1 MAKKIFITGGVGFIG
16 VNAADHFASRGWQV
30 TVFDNFSRRGVDIN
44 ASFLKE
50 KWPDAVT
57 IIRGDVCKDQKALEH
72 GAATHDVILHLAG
85 QVAVTT
91 SVKEPMMDCEQ
102 NLLGTLHV
110 LEAARSVKNP
120 PIVLFASTN
129 KVYGGLES
137 IPVRE
142 EEKRYVFADG
152 RKGATEEEPLD
163 FHSPY
168 GCSKG
173 AAEQYVRDYA
183 RIYGVPTVVFRQ
195 SCIYGPHQLGVEDQ
209 GWVAWFL
216 IASMLKKPLQ
226 IYGNGKQ
233 VRDMLYVEDL
243 VDLYIRAVNGIEKSS
258 GQIYNIGGGNHNSIS
273 LLELLEHMEKKLG
286 LPSSWTFAPVRPGD
300 QPIFISD
307 NSKAKADLGWEPK
320 MDLEHGLEELCGWLK
335 NHIAMIAKMYG
346 VQLQKPVATGQ

>member
-1 MAKKIFITGGVGFIG
+1 MPAKRIFITGGVGFIG
-16 VNAADHFASRGWQV
+16 VNAAHHFASHGWQV

-44 ASFLKE
+44 AAFLKE
-50 KWPDAVT
+50 KWSDAVT
-57 IIRGDVCKDQKALEH
+57 IVRGDVCKDQKQLEQ
-72 GAATHDVILHLAG
+72 AAGTHDVILHLAG

-152 RKGATEEEPLD
+152 RKGATEGEPLD

-173 AAEQYVRDYA
+173 AADQYVRDYA
-183 RIYGVPTVVFRQ
+183 RMYGIKTVVFRQ

-216 IASMLKKPLQ
+216 IASMLGRPLSL
-226 IYGNGKQ
+226 YGNGKQ
-233 VRDMLYVEDL
+233 VRDLLYVDDL
-243 VDLYIRAVNGIEKSS
+243 VRLYENAIEKIDTCS
-258 GQIYNIGGGNHNSIS
+258 GQIFNIGGGSENTLS
-273 LLELLEHMEKKLG
+273 LIEFLEHMEKELG
-286 LPSSWTFAPVRPGD
+286 LHPVWTSAEVRPGD

-307 NSKAKADLGWEPK
+307 NSKAKKELGWEPK
-320 MDLEHGLEELCGWLK
+320 VGLKEGLASLHGWLQGHK
-335 NHIAMIAKMYG
+335 DSLDMLYAR
-346 VQLQKPVATGQ
+346 

>member
-1 MAKKIFITGGVGFIG
+1 MPPKHIFITGGVGFIG
-16 VNAADHFASRGWQV
+16 VNAAERFAKEGWQV

-44 ASFLKE
+44 AAYLQE
-50 KWPDAVT
+50 KWAKAVT
-57 IIRGDVCKDQKALEH
+57 IVRGDVCKDQKALDEA
-72 GAATHDVILHLAG
+72 AATHDVILHLAG

-91 SVKEPMMDCEQ
+91 SVLEPLMDCEQ
-102 NLLGTLHV
+102 NLLGTMHV
-110 LEAARSVKNP
+110 LEAARKAKKK

-129 KVYGGLES
+129 KVYGALENAE
-137 IPVRE
+137 IRE
-142 EEKRYVFADG
+142 AEKRYAFADG
-152 RKGATEEEPLD
+152 RIGVKESEQLD

-216 IASMLKKPLQ
+216 IASILKKPLQ

-243 VDLYIRAVNGIEKSS
+243 VDLYVRAVDGIGRCS
-258 GQIYNIGGGNHNSIS
+258 GQIYNIGGGNWNSIS
-273 LLELLEHMEKKLG
+273 LLELLEHMEMKLG
-286 LPSSWTFAPVRPGD
+286 LPSSWSFAPVRPGD

-307 NSKAKADLGWEPK
+307 NGKAKMDLSWEPK
-320 MDLEHGLEELCGWLK
+320 MDLQRGLHELSSWLK
-335 NHIAMIAKMYG
+335 KNIDTIAKMYG
-346 VQLQKPVATGQ
+346 VK

>member
-1 MAKKIFITGGVGFIG
+1 MSSKRIFITGGVGFIG
-16 VNAADHFASRGWQV
+16 VNAANHFASQGWQV

-44 ASFLKE
+44 ANFLKE

-57 IIRGDVCKDQKALEH
+57 IIRGDVCKDQKALEQ
-72 GAATHDVILHLAG
+72 GASSHDVILHLAG

-110 LEAARSVKNP
+110 LEAARSVENP

-142 EEKRYVFADG
+142 EERRYVFADG

-173 AAEQYVRDYA
+173 AADQYVRDYA
-183 RIYGVPTVVFRQ
+183 RMYGIPTVVFRQ

-216 IASMLKKPLQ
+216 IASMLGRPLSL
-226 IYGNGKQ
+226 YGNGKQ
-233 VRDMLYVEDL
+233 VRDLLYVDDL
-243 VDLYIRAVNGIEKSS
+243 VRLYEKAVENINACS
-258 GQIYNIGGGNHNSIS
+258 GRIYNIGGGSENTLS
-273 LLELLEHMEKKLG
+273 LIEFLEHMEKELG
-286 LPSSWTFAPVRPGD
+286 LKPAWTRAEVRPGD
-300 QPIFISD
+300 QPIFVSD
-307 NSKAKADLGWEPK
+307 NSKAKKELGWEPK
-320 MDLEHGLEELCGWLK
+320 MQLKEGLASLHGWLRE
-335 NHIAMIAKMYG
+335 NMDTIAAMYRS
-346 VQLQKPVATGQ
+346 